1 MKETN
6 GEGSGALWNND
17 GLREEIVASQQ
28 VKADSALADIEG
40 PVLDIGVALQEL
52 FEVVDDLARGI
63 DDRGALRQGQ
73 IDEEFGAIRAGKE
86 LLLHELPAR
95 ERRRGDRI
103 AAEVVGERMK
113 LEPYRVGGGLSR
125 LGSLTCR
132 PSPSE

>member
-6 GEGSGALWNND
+6 GKGSGALWNND

-40 PVLDIGVALQEL
+40 PVLDIGVALQDL
-52 FEVVDDLARGI
+52 FEVVDDLARRT
-63 DDRGALRQGQ
+63 DRGALRQGQ

-113 LEPYRVGGGLSR
+113 LKPYRVGGGLSR